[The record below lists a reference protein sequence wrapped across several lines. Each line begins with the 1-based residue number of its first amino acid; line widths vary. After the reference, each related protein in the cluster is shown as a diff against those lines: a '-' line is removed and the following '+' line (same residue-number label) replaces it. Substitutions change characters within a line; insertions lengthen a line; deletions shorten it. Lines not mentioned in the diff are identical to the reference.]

1 MINKQKYDTKDKELR
16 TMSSSTKNL
25 IREYNMISAED
36 INEREKKIKEILG
49 KYED

>member
-1 MINKQKYDTKDKELR
+1 MINRQEYDTKDKELR
-16 TMSSSTKNL
+16 TMSSSAKNL

>member
-1 MINKQKYDTKDKELR
+1 MINGQEYDTKDKELR
-16 TMSSSTKNL
+16 TMSSRAQNL
-25 IREYNMISAED
+25 IREYNMLSAED

>member
-1 MINKQKYDTKDKELR
+1 
-16 TMSSSTKNL
+16 MSSSTENL
-25 IREYNMISAED
+25 IREYNMISTED